1 MHLRLKCAEK
11 YSNCKRKNAIEFH
24 ITLYNIQHAI
34 KVLHKVMLS
43 IWYSPEKPC
52 SVSGNR
58 LLHNLTSSR
67 NCSLRIDMEDFE
79 GEARFALYTEFK
91 VGSEED
97 GFRLT
102 AGGYSGNAGLHL

>member
-1 MHLRLKCAEK
+1 
-11 YSNCKRKNAIEFH
+11 
-24 ITLYNIQHAI
+24 
-34 KVLHKVMLS
+34 
-43 IWYSPEKPC
+43 
-52 SVSGNR
+52 
-58 LLHNLTSSR
+58 
-67 NCSLRIDMEDFE
+67 MEDFE